1 MPRTLPILDLSS
13 WREGDRAALARIGAV
28 VGAACRDVGFFY
40 VVNHGVDRELI
51 ERAFAQSRRFFAL
64 PLAERQALA
73 IETIGGNRGYSGM
86 LHEALDPGRG
96 PDMKEAFNVGL
107 EIAPDDP
114 DLLSKQPFR
123 SLNAW
128 PSLPNFRETLLAY
141 YDACAALGARL
152 HRAFACD
159 LGLKPD
165 FFDDKFDRPMATLRL
180 LHYPAPPQGSEPR
193 TGAGVHTDYG
203 NLTLLATDD
212 VGGLEVRAR
221 NGEWIEAPVIP
232 GAFIVNI
239 GDCLMRWTNDI
250 YVSTPHRVVNRSARE
265 RYSIAFFYDPN
276 PDAAVETIPSCVRQG
291 DRVRYAPIGRRLS
304 ETASGRE
311 QAGGGDSAV
320 MSVRVRVRA
329 RTCNRSRSGLIVRR
343 SQARHEGRSRDDKR
357 GRGEQNEEFN
367 ASQPHYIRGGR
378 GHGLD
383 APACRGGNRADL
395 AQDPERGLY
404 FRRLR
409 RERRPDLPGQ
419 AIPAVDRRHQRRRDD
434 RRFRHGLGRHRF
446 AFAHPG

>member
-1 MPRTLPILDLSS
+1 MPRPLPILDLSS
-13 WREGDRAALARIGAV
+13 WREGDPASLTRIAAKA
-28 VGAACRDVGFFY
+28 GAACRDVGFFY
-40 VVNHGVDRELI
+40 VVNHSVDGDLI
-51 ERAFAQSRRFFAL
+51 AAAFAQSRSFFGL

-73 IETIGGNRGYSGM
+73 IEKVGGNRGYSGM

-114 DLLSKQPFR
+114 ELLSGQPFR

-128 PSLPNFRETLLAY
+128 PRLPHFRETLLAY
-141 YDACAALGARL
+141 YDACAALGAGL

-165 FFDDKFDRPMATLRL
+165 YFDDKFDRPMATLRL
-180 LHYPAPPQGSEPR
+180 LHYPAPPARSDPLI
-193 TGAGVHTDYG
+193 GAGAHTDYG

-221 NGEWIEAPVIP
+221 DGEWIEAPVVP

-276 PDAAVETIPSCVRQG
+276 PEAVVETIPSCVRQG
-291 DRVRYAPIGRRLS
+291 ESIRYPPILAADYLKQR
-304 ETASGRE
+304 
-311 QAGGGDSAV
+311 
-320 MSVRVRVRA
+320 
-329 RTCNRSRSGLIVRR
+329 
-343 SQARHEGRSRDDKR
+343 
-357 GRGEQNEEFN
+357 
-367 ASQPHYIRGGR
+367 
-378 GHGLD
+378 LD
-383 APACRGGNRADL
+383 ASKP
-395 AQDPERGLY
+395 PEAA
-404 FRRLR
+404 RR
-409 RERRPDLPGQ
+409 
-419 AIPAVDRRHQRRRDD
+419 
-434 RRFRHGLGRHRF
+434 
-446 AFAHPG
+446 